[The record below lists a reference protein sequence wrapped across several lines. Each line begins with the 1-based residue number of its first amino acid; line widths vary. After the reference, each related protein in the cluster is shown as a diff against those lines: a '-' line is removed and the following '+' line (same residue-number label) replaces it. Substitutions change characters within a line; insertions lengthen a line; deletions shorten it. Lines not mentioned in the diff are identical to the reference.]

1 MTEVQFLQTI
11 ISLKKESNTNSLIIF
26 PLVVIFENKMKAKQN
41 YLYTSLVADVN
52 LSLKT
57 IHDVTDRS
65 PIDYDLPKKTISA
78 YQITTNNYNITS
90 AVLHRN
96 SGVTNSNCNQRHI
109 KGIKHTESQWQRQ
122 RCH

>member
-1 MTEVQFLQTI
+1 
-11 ISLKKESNTNSLIIF
+11 
-26 PLVVIFENKMKAKQN
+26 MKAKQN

-65 PIDYDLPKKTISA
+65 PIDYDLSKKTISA

-90 AVLHRN
+90 AVLHGK
-96 SGVTNSNCNQRHI
+96 SGVTNSNCNQCHI
-109 KGIKHTESQWQRQ
+109 
-122 RCH
+122 